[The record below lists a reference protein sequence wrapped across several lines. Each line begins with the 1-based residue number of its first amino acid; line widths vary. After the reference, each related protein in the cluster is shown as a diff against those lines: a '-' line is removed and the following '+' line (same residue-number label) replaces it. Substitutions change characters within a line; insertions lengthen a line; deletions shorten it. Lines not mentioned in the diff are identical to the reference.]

1 MNYGIVAEFNPFHN
15 GHKYIVD
22 TLRNNGKN
30 TVTAVMSESFVQRGE
45 GACVSP
51 NERVRMALSCG
62 VDLVLSLP
70 VAYATASAERFA
82 DGGIQVLGSL
92 GCIDSLGFGSENGNT
107 EILQECARIIDSSE
121 FVSFLEKRLSEGVS
135 FPVARQKALGDMC
148 GESFAETV
156 RTPNNILGIEYIKAI
171 KKNGFNIK
179 PFAIKRIGVSHDS
192 ADACESFCSASAI
205 REMMKT
211 ETGFSRYMPKA
222 SADIFVSAIRNGKA
236 LWDFSVIEKA
246 ILFKLRTMGPDDF
259 KNAPDVSEGLEFRFV
274 EAVKTS
280 VTLSEILE
288 KVKTK
293 RYTHSRLRRI
303 ALNAFLG
310 ITRDDIFEKVP
321 YIRVLGFNNRG
332 AQILKEAKDKS
343 TLPIVTKSA
352 DINALSSNAQKAF
365 ELECRA
371 RDLYSLCLPV
381 PDVCGKE
388 MTDKLIV
395 VKD

>member
-22 TLRNNGKN
+22 TLRNKGEN

-51 NERVRMALSCG
+51 NERVKMALSCG

-82 DGGIQVLGSL
+82 DGGVQVLGSL
-92 GCIDSLGFGSENGNT
+92 GCIDSLGFGSESGNT
-107 EILQECARIIDSSE
+107 EMLKECAAALEKPE
-121 FVSFLEKRLSEGVS
+121 FTLFLEKRLNEGVS

-148 GESFAETV
+148 SESFAEV
-156 RTPNNILGIEYIKAI
+156 LGSPNDILGIEYIKAI
-171 KKNGFNIK
+171 NKNSFNIN

-192 ADACESFCSASAI
+192 KDVFENICSASAI
-205 REMMKT
+205 REMMKN
-211 ETGFSRYMPKA
+211 ETDFSRYMPKE
-222 SADIFVSAIRNGKA
+222 SADIFVASIRSGKA
-236 LWDFSVIEKA
+236 LWDFSVVEKA
-246 ILFKLRTMGPDDF
+246 ILFKLRTMSADDF
-259 KNAPDVSEGLEFRFV
+259 NKIPDVSEGLEFRFV

-293 RYTHSRLRRI
+293 RYTLSRLRRI
-303 ALNAFLG
+303 VVNAFLG
-310 ITRDDIFEKVP
+310 ITRDDICEKVP
-321 YIRVLGFNNRG
+321 YIRVLGFNSRG
-332 AQILKEAKDKS
+332 AQLLKDAKNKA
-343 TLPIVTKSA
+343 TLPVVTKAA
-352 DINALSSNAQKAF
+352 DIKNLSFSAQKAF

-395 VKD
+395 FKD

>member
-22 TLRNNGKN
+22 ALRNNGEN

-51 NERVRMALSCG
+51 NERVQMALSCG

-82 DGGIQVLGSL
+82 EGGVQILGSL
-92 GCIDSLGFGSENGNT
+92 GCIDALGFGSESGDT
-107 EILQECARIIDSSE
+107 DVLQECARFLESPE
-121 FVSFLEKRLSEGVS
+121 FAPFLEKRLSEGVS
-135 FPVARQKALGDMC
+135 FPVARQKALWDMC
-148 GESFAETV
+148 GEPFAEV
-156 RTPNNILGIEYIKAI
+156 LGSPNDILGIEYIKAI
-171 KKNGFNIK
+171 NKNGFNIK
-179 PFAIKRIGVSHDS
+179 PFAVKRIGVSHDS
-192 ADACESFCSASAI
+192 KDILEDICSASAI
-205 REMMKT
+205 REMMKN
-211 ETGFSRYMPKA
+211 ETDFSKYMPKE
-222 SADIFVSAIRNGKA
+222 SADIFSSAIRRGKA
-236 LWDFSVIEKA
+236 LWDFSMIDKA
-246 ILFKLRTMGPDDF
+246 IVFKLRTMNADDF
-259 KNAPDVSEGLEFRFV
+259 KKIPDVSEGLEYRFV
-274 EAVKTS
+274 EAVNTS

-310 ITRDDIFEKVP
+310 ITRDDVCDNIP
-321 YIRVLGFNNRG
+321 YIRVLGFNGRG
-332 AQILKEAKDKS
+332 AQILKDAKNKA

-352 DINALSSNAQKAF
+352 DIKSLSNDAQKAF

-395 VKD
+395 FKD

>member
-22 TLRNNGKN
+22 TLRNNGEN

-51 NERVRMALSCG
+51 NERARMALSCG

-70 VAYATASAERFA
+70 VAFATASAERFA

-92 GCIDSLGFGSENGNT
+92 GCIDALGFGSESGDT
-107 EILQECARIIDSSE
+107 DILQDCAKIIDSPE
-121 FVSFLEKRLSEGVS
+121 FAPFLENRLKEGLS
-135 FPVARQKALGDMC
+135 FPTARQKALGDMC
-148 GESFAETV
+148 GEPFAKV
-156 RTPNNILGIEYIKAI
+156 LGTPNDILGIEYIKAI
-171 KKNGFNIK
+171 NKKGFKIK
-179 PFAIKRIGVSHDS
+179 PFAIKRVGVSHDS
-192 ADACESFCSASAI
+192 KDILENICSASAI
-205 REMMKT
+205 REMMKN
-211 ETGFSRYMPKA
+211 ETDFSKYMPQA
-222 SADIFVSAIRNGKA
+222 SADIFVDSIRSGKA
-236 LWDFSVIEKA
+236 LWDFSMIEKA
-246 ILFKLRTMGPDDF
+246 ILFKLRTMTADDF
-259 KNAPDVSEGLEFRFV
+259 RKIPDVSEGLEFRFI

-310 ITRDDIFEKVP
+310 ITQNDVCEKVP

-332 AQILKEAKDKS
+332 AQLLKDAKNKAM
-343 TLPIVTKSA
+343 LPIVTKSA
-352 DINALSSNAQKAF
+352 DIKSLSNNAKKAF

-395 VKD
+395 L

>member
-22 TLRNNGKN
+22 ALRNNGEN

-45 GACVSP
+45 GACVPP

-82 DGGIQVLGSL
+82 DGGVQVLGSL
-92 GCIDSLGFGSENGNT
+92 GCIDALGFGSESGNT
-107 EILQECARIIDSSE
+107 DVLHACARALGSAE
-121 FVSFLEKRLSEGVS
+121 FTPFLEKHLDEGLS
-135 FPVARQKALGDMC
+135 FPAARQKALSDMC
-148 GESFAETV
+148 GEGFANTLS
-156 RTPNNILGIEYIKAI
+156 TPNDILGIEYIKAI
-171 KKNGFNIK
+171 NRNRYPIK
-179 PFAIKRIGVSHDS
+179 PFAVKRIGVSHDS
-192 ADACESFCSASAI
+192 QEVFENICSASTI
-205 REMMKT
+205 REMMKN
-211 ETGFSRYMPKA
+211 ETDFSNYMPKE
-222 SADIFVSAIRNGKA
+222 SADIFVAAIRNGKA
-236 LWDFSVIEKA
+236 LWDFSVLENA
-246 ILFKLRTMGPDDF
+246 ILFKLRTMKAEDF
-259 KNAPDVSEGLEFRFV
+259 KKIPDITEGLEYRFV
-274 EAVKTS
+274 DAVSTS

-303 ALNAFLG
+303 VINAFLG
-310 ITRDDIFEKVP
+310 ITCDDVFEKVP
-321 YIRVLGFNNRG
+321 YIRVLGFNSRG
-332 AQILKEAKDKS
+332 AQILKEAKKKA
-343 TLPIVTKSA
+343 TLPVVTKSS
-352 DINALSSNAQKAF
+352 DFKNLSFNAQKAF
-365 ELECRA
+365 ELECKA

-395 VKD
+395 F

>member
-22 TLRNNGKN
+22 TLRDNGKN

-92 GCIDSLGFGSENGNT
+92 GCIDALGFGSESGNT
-107 EILQECARIIDSSE
+107 EILKECANVLERSE
-121 FVSFLEKRLSEGVS
+121 FAPFLEKCLGEGVS
-135 FPVARQKALGDMC
+135 FPVARQKALGVMC
-148 GESFAETV
+148 GTEFADAV
-156 RTPNNILGIEYIKAI
+156 SNPNDILGIEYIKAI
-171 KKNGFNIK
+171 NKNKFNIR
-179 PFAIKRIGVSHDS
+179 PMAVKRIGVSHDS
-192 ADACESFCSASAI
+192 ADVCENLCSASAI
-205 REMMKT
+205 REMMKNKAD
-211 ETGFSRYMPKA
+211 FSKYMPEESAKIFIA
-222 SADIFVSAIRNGKA
+222 SIRSGKS
-236 LWDFSVIEKA
+236 LWDFSVIENA
-246 ILFKLRTMGPDDF
+246 ILFKLRTMSVDDF
-259 KNAPDVSEGLEFRFV
+259 KNIPDVSEGLEYRFV
-274 EAVKTS
+274 EAVRTS
-280 VTLSEILE
+280 VTLTEVLE

-310 ITRDDIFEKVP
+310 VTSGAICQKVP
-321 YIRVLGFNNRG
+321 YIRVLGFNSRG
-332 AQILKEAKDKS
+332 AQLLKDAKNIA
-343 TLPIVTKSA
+343 TLPVVTKSSV
-352 DINALSSNAQKAF
+352 IKNLSVNAQKMF

-395 VKD
+395 FKD